1 MNRLSQ
7 EMGMFQL
14 TTLKQTI
21 RTTLRSVQQKHTSQ
35 LAAGLSYYFVL
46 ALFPALI
53 AFAAAVSLLPIPHL
67 FDQIL
72 ALMAR
77 IVPADS
83 MGLVRGVL
91 KGVAS
96 SHGRSFLSL
105 GIALTIWAA
114 SGGFVAL
121 IEALNIAYGLED
133 KRSFLHRRILAIGLS
148 FGVGTL
154 MTLAL
159 SLMVLGPDFGRWLA
173 AKAGASSVFASVWP
187 YLRWG
192 ICVACAVLSIE
203 VIYAWGPSGRRS
215 LRSTF
220 PGACIAVVTWVVL
233 SSGLGLYLR
242 SFTRLN
248 KTYGVMAAGVALL
261 LWLNWTAFSI
271 LVGAEINANLEAGAA
286 GETKAAAA
294 AAASGG

>member
-1 MNRLSQ
+1 
-7 EMGMFQL
+7 MFQMAA
-14 TTLKQTI
+14 LKQVV
-21 RTTLRSVQQKHTSQ
+21 RTTYRSLQEKHTSQ

-46 ALFPALI
+46 SLFPALI

-77 IVPADS
+77 FVPADS

-96 SHGRSFLSL
+96 RHGRSFLSL

-121 IEALNIAYGLED
+121 IEALNVAYDLED
-133 KRSFLHRRILAIGLS
+133 KRGLVHRRLLAIGLS

-159 SLMVLGPDFGRWLA
+159 SLMVVGPGFGAWLA
-173 AKAGASSVFASVWP
+173 NKAGVGREFATVWP

-192 ICVACAVLSIE
+192 ICLACAVLSIE
-203 VIYAWGPSGRRS
+203 VIYAWGPTGRRS
-215 LRSTF
+215 LRSTL
-220 PGACIAVVTWVVL
+220 PGACIAVATWLIL
-233 SSGLGLYLR
+233 SSALGVYFR

-248 KTYGVMAAGVALL
+248 KTYGTLAAGVALM
-261 LWLNWTAFSI
+261 LWLYWTAFSI
-271 LVGAEINANLEAGAA
+271 LVGAEFNAELLRMHGGGRDAAAKAAGA
-286 GETKAAAA
+286 G
-294 AAASGG
+294 SVQ

>member
-1 MNRLSQ
+1 M
-7 EMGMFQL
+7 EMFQL
-14 TTLKQTI
+14 ATLQRAA
-21 RTTLRSVQQKHTSQ
+21 RTTYAGLKQKHTSQ

-46 ALFPALI
+46 SLFPALI

-77 IVPADS
+77 FVPADS

-96 SHGRSFLSL
+96 RHGRSFLSL

-121 IEALNIAYGLED
+121 IEALNVAYERED
-133 KRSFLHRRILAIGLS
+133 KRNFLHRRALAVGLS

-154 MTLAL
+154 MALAL
-159 SLMVLGPDFGRWLA
+159 SLMVVGPGFGRWLA
-173 AKAGASSVFASVWP
+173 AKAGVGAVFATVWP

-220 PGACIAVVTWVVL
+220 PGACIAVLTWVVL
-233 SSGLGLYLR
+233 SSALGLYLR
-242 SFTRLN
+242 SCTRRN
-248 KTYGVMAAGVALL
+248 KTYGALAAGVALM
-261 LWLNWTAFSI
+261 LWLYWTAFSI
-271 LVGAEINANLEAGAA
+271 LVGAEFNANLEAQAEGGIPASR
-286 GETKAAAA
+286 A
-294 AAASGG
+294 AAASGR